1 MRKNRTMRV
10 AALLLALT
18 LITSCFVGGTFA
30 KYTTSGSTS
39 DTARVAKWGI
49 EMTVTGDGAFAE
61 EYDGTVKTSVA
72 SQNLVAPGT
81 KNDTGMSFKISGTPE
96 VAFKL
101 TASMGEATEVEDV
114 FLKGA
119 TGKYLDYTTS
129 NDAEDKFDL
138 SKDYYPVVFTL
149 VHTYVDGGY
158 SIMPVDVSSGT
169 TNKIGDT
176 YTATERYT
184 VTNDT
189 TNKKVT
195 ITGTLADINAVFAL
209 VSKNMEKVDPNYALD
224 DTFTLTWAWDFDDS
238 GKGTNDKADTLL
250 GNLAVDATKFGN
262 GLTDG
267 TDYNLELKYNF
278 TITVEQV
285 D

>member
-1 MRKNRTMRV
+1 
-10 AALLLALT
+10 
-18 LITSCFVGGTFA
+18 
-30 KYTTSGSTS
+30 
-39 DTARVAKWGI
+39 
-49 EMTVTGDGAFAE
+49 
-61 EYDGTVKTSVA
+61 
-72 SQNLVAPGT
+72 
-81 KNDTGMSFKISGTPE
+81 
-96 VAFKL
+96 
-101 TASMGEATEVEDV
+101 
-114 FLKGA
+114 
-119 TGKYLDYTTS
+119 
-129 NDAEDKFDL
+129 
-138 SKDYYPVVFTL
+138 
-149 VHTYVDGGY
+149 
-158 SIMPVDVSSGT
+158 MPVDVSSGT

-184 VTNDT
+184 VTNDA

-250 GNLAVDATKFGN
+250 GNLAVDATKFGSD
-262 GLTDG
+262 LTDG

>member
-30 KYTTSGSTS
+30 KYTTSGSAT

-72 SQNLVAPGT
+72 SENLVAPGT
-81 KNDTGMSFKISGTPE
+81 KNETGMSFSISGTPE

-101 TASMGEATEVEDV
+101 TATMGSDAEDV
-114 FLKGA
+114 FLKA
-119 TGKYLDYTTS
+119 ADSYLDYTTS
-129 NDAEDKFDL
+129 NNATDTFKLEKT
-138 SKDYYPVVFTL
+138 YYPVVFTL
-149 VHTYVDGGY
+149 VHTYAEGSY
-158 SIMPVDVSSGT
+158 SIMPTDVTSGT
-169 TNKIGDT
+169 SNKIGDD

-189 TNKKVT
+189 TNRKVT
-195 ITGTLADINAVFAL
+195 ITGTLADINAVFAQ
-209 VSKNMEKVDPNYALD
+209 VSKNMEKVDPNYPLN
-224 DTFTLTWAWDFDDS
+224 DTFALTWAWDFDGS
-238 GKGTNDKADTLL
+238 GAGTFDKADTLL
-250 GNLAVDATKFGN
+250 GNLAVDATKFGSN
-262 GLTDG
+262 LTDG

-278 TITVEQV
+278 AITVEQV

>member
-30 KYTTSGSTS
+30 KYTTSGSAT

-72 SQNLVAPGT
+72 SENLVAPGT
-81 KNDTGMSFKISGTPE
+81 KNETGMSFSISGTPE
-96 VAFKL
+96 VAFRL
-101 TASMGEATEVEDV
+101 TATMGSDAEDV
-114 FLKGA
+114 FLKA
-119 TGKYLDYTTS
+119 ADSYLDYTTS
-129 NDAEDKFDL
+129 NNATDTFKLEKT
-138 SKDYYPVVFTL
+138 YYPVVFTL
-149 VHTYVDGGY
+149 VHTYAEGSY
-158 SIMPVDVSSGT
+158 SIMPTDVTSGT
-169 TNKIGDT
+169 SNKIGDD

-189 TNKKVT
+189 TNRKVT
-195 ITGTLADINAVFAL
+195 ITGTLADINAVFAQ
-209 VSKNMEKVDPNYALD
+209 VSKNMEKVDPNYPLN
-224 DTFTLTWAWDFDDS
+224 DTFALTWAWDFDGS
-238 GKGTNDKADTLL
+238 GAGTFDKADTLL
-250 GNLAVDATKFGN
+250 GNLAVDATKFGSN
-262 GLTDG
+262 LTDG

-278 TITVEQV
+278 AITVEQV